1 MSNFSLHWKNISI
14 TKRLYIILGT
24 MGFLITLELL
34 VLWASMNALI
44 AARALVAGESIWSK
58 AQKNAVISLLQYQ
71 KTSDP
76 KFFDSYQQQIRV
88 IKGDQKARI
97 ALLQKE
103 PDYKTA
109 AEGLLEGQ
117 THPHDVQFEM
127 DFIVRLQNE
136 PHVAESISI
145 WTEGDALAAKL
156 DSLAN
161 QLRDDIIAN
170 KSESQKQDTVSS
182 IYAIND
188 QLSILENKFSSSL
201 GSGAR
206 WMERVLL
213 FTLLLATVL
222 VEGTG
227 ITLTIFLARHLTR
240 TIRELN
246 RAADRIGQGN
256 FSISVPVESKDELGK
271 LASSLNKMSQDLE
284 LSVEKRLHAEQSS
297 KTKSQFLAN
306 MSHEIRTPLNAILG
320 FTELL
325 KDDDLPPE
333 ERKKYLNIIER
344 TGENLSALIND
355 ILDLSKVEAGHI
367 DLSKSEF
374 SLPILLSE
382 TRDVIQSIANK
393 KNLAVV
399 FEVSEDLPQT
409 IYSDPLRLRQILMN
423 LLNNAVKFTEQGFV
437 KMTCHCKDDQLIFT
451 IQDSGIGIKPE
462 EKDVLFKPFSQI
474 DSSLSRKHEG
484 TGLGLVLSRR
494 LAELLGG
501 SVLLQTSTSN
511 KGSTFVATVSLEE
524 PLLENRPVSITASD
538 YQEAS
543 KRTKLKGCR
552 VLLVDDVTDNI
563 LLMEHFLKKYD
574 VKIDQA
580 SNGLEAIG
588 KISENQYDVVLMD
601 IQMPVMDGHTAT
613 QYLRAQGITIPI
625 IAVTAHA
632 MKEDKE
638 RSLEAGCN
646 DYLTKPIK
654 PQLLFHTIA
663 AHIKDRVTVG

>member
-1 MSNFSLHWKNISI
+1 MSKLSRHWKNISI

-34 VLWASMNALI
+34 VLWGSMNALI
-44 AARALVAGESIWSK
+44 AVRALVAGESIWSK

-76 KFFDSYQQQIRV
+76 IFFDSYQQHIRV

-97 ALLQKE
+97 ALLQNQ

-117 THPHDVQFEM
+117 THPHDVQVQM

-136 PHVAESISI
+136 PHVAKSLSI
-145 WTEGDALAAKL
+145 WAEGDSLITRLDALANEL
-156 DSLAN
+156 HN
-161 QLRDDIIAN
+161 DIVTN
-170 KSESQKQDTVSS
+170 KTEALKQDTISH
-182 IYAIND
+182 IYAINE
-188 QLSILENKFSSSL
+188 QLSVLENKFSDSL
-201 GSGAR
+201 GAGAR
-206 WMERVLL
+206 WMERVLSL
-213 FTLLLATVL
+213 TLLLSAFL
-222 VEGTG
+222 VESTG
-227 ITLTIFLARHLTR
+227 IILTIFLARHLTR

-246 RAADRIGQGN
+246 IAADRIGQGN

-284 LSVEKRLHAEQSS
+284 LSIEKRLHAEQSS

-325 KDDDLPPE
+325 KDDDLPAE
-333 ERKKYLNIIER
+333 ERKKYLSIIER

-367 DLSKSEF
+367 DLTKSEF
-374 SLPILLSE
+374 SLPTLISE
-382 TRDVIQSIANK
+382 TRDIIQSIANK
-393 KNLAVV
+393 KNLAVI
-399 FEVSEDLPQT
+399 FEASEDLPQT

-437 KMTCHCKDDQLIFT
+437 KMTCHREEDTLVFT

-462 EKDVLFKPFSQI
+462 EKEILFKPFSQI

-501 SVLLQTSTSN
+501 SASLQKSTSN
-511 KGSTFVATVSLEE
+511 KGSTFIATIALEE
-524 PLLENRPVSITASD
+524 PLLENRPVSIMTADHLDS
-538 YQEAS
+538 S
-543 KRTKLKGCR
+543 PRSKLKGR
-552 VLLVDDVTDNI
+552 RFLVVDDVTDNI
-563 LLMEHFLKKYD
+563 PLIEHFLKKYE
-574 VKIDQA
+574 K
-580 SNGLEAIG
+580 
-588 KISENQYDVVLMD
+588 
-601 IQMPVMDGHTAT
+601 
-613 QYLRAQGITIPI
+613 
-625 IAVTAHA
+625 
-632 MKEDKE
+632 
-638 RSLEAGCN
+638 
-646 DYLTKPIK
+646 
-654 PQLLFHTIA
+654 
-663 AHIKDRVTVG
+663 

>member
-1 MSNFSLHWKNISI
+1 MSKLSRHWKNISI

-34 VLWASMNALI
+34 VLWGSMNALI
-44 AARALVAGESIWSK
+44 AVRALVAGESIWSK

-76 KFFDSYQQQIRV
+76 IFFDSYQQHIRV

-97 ALLQKE
+97 ALLQNQ

-117 THPHDVQFEM
+117 THPHDVQVQM

-136 PHVAESISI
+136 PHVAKSLSI
-145 WTEGDALAAKL
+145 WAEGDSLITRLDALANEL
-156 DSLAN
+156 HN
-161 QLRDDIIAN
+161 DIVTN
-170 KSESQKQDTVSS
+170 KTEALKQDTISH
-182 IYAIND
+182 IYAINE
-188 QLSILENKFSSSL
+188 QLSVLENKFSDSL
-201 GSGAR
+201 GGGAR
-206 WMERVLL
+206 WMERVLSL
-213 FTLLLATVL
+213 TLLLAAFL
-222 VEGTG
+222 VESTG
-227 ITLTIFLARHLTR
+227 IILTIFLARHLTR

-246 RAADRIGQGN
+246 IAADRIGQGN

-284 LSVEKRLHAEQSS
+284 LSIEKRLHAEQSS

-325 KDDDLPPE
+325 KDDDLPAE
-333 ERKKYLNIIER
+333 ERKKYLSIIER

-367 DLSKSEF
+367 DLTKSEF
-374 SLPILLSE
+374 SLPTLISE
-382 TRDVIQSIANK
+382 TRDIIQSIANK
-393 KNLAVV
+393 KNLAVI
-399 FEVSEDLPQT
+399 FEASEDLPQT

-437 KMTCHCKDDQLIFT
+437 KMTCHREEDTLVFT

-462 EKDVLFKPFSQI
+462 EKEILFKPFSQI

-501 SVLLQTSTSN
+501 SASLQKSTSN
-511 KGSTFVATVSLEE
+511 KGSTFIATIALEE
-524 PLLENRPVSITASD
+524 PLLENRPVSIMTADHLDS
-538 YQEAS
+538 S
-543 KRTKLKGCR
+543 PRSKLKGRR

-563 LLMEHFLKKYD
+563 LLIEHFLKKYD
-574 VKIDQA
+574 MRIDQA
-580 SNGLEAIG
+580 SNGLEAIQ
-588 KISENQYDVVLMD
+588 KISQNQYDIVLMD

-613 QYLRAQGITIPI
+613 QHLRAQGITIPI

-646 DYLTKPIK
+646 DYLTKPIS
-654 PQLLFHTIA
+654 PQLLFDTIA
-663 AHIKDRVTVG
+663 MHLKSTELT